1 MPAGPYTA
9 VGQGNTYVKDHNA
22 TGRMITGFS
31 RNPKEFALNKYCQ
44 VRPVKKDSGYYLQL
58 DQFNA
63 SRIVNTNIDDYVW
76 SDGRPAPVLNDNGLE
91 FRYVDYRTVRRAFLQ
106 QIGNKALDMADWDVD
121 TAQADQLA
129 QKAMTVRTAQAA
141 STLATSGNWD
151 ANHRV
156 DVTTISGSGQWS
168 GATSVNTFIK
178 KALNH
183 AVQRIMLDTNSKVRR
198 KDLILVMNP
207 VTAMLIA
214 STQEIVDHIKQSP
227 FAYSQLKNNDS
238 EWSEYGLPDKLYGL
252 PIVVEDATINTAGKN
267 VTASQSFVMA
277 NAIAYILARPG
288 GLMAPVSGPSFST
301 ITTFAYE
308 EMTVETLR
316 DTDNRLTTMR
326 VTDDMV
332 NVVTA
337 PASGFAFLNLY

>member
-22 TGRMITGFS
+22 TNRMIVGFS
-31 RNPKEFALNKYCQ
+31 RSPKEFALNKYCQ
-44 VRPVKKDSGYYLQL
+44 VKPVKKDSGYFLQL

-63 SRIVNTNIDDYVW
+63 SRIVSTNIDDFVW
-76 SDGRPAPVLNDNGLE
+76 ADGRPAPVLNDNGLE
-91 FRYVDYRTVRRAFLQ
+91 FRYVDYRTIRRAFLQ

-129 QKAMTVRTAQAA
+129 QKAMTVRTAQACSA
-141 STLATSGNWD
+141 LATAGNWD

-156 DVTTISGSGQWS
+156 DVTTIAGSGQWS
-168 GATSVNTFIK
+168 AATSVNCNIK
-178 KALNH
+178 KSLNH

-198 KDLILVMNP
+198 KDLTLVMNP
-207 VTAMLIA
+207 ATAMLIA
-214 STQEIVDHIKQSP
+214 ATQEIVDHIKQSP
-227 FAYSQLKNNDS
+227 FAYSQLKNNES

-252 PIVVEDATINTAGKN
+252 PIVVEDAVINTAGKN
-267 VTASQSFVMA
+267 VTASTSFVMA
-277 NAIAYILARPG
+277 NSIAYILARPG